1 MNMTHLKQ
9 LASPLIVIVIVLAIG
24 AASAQSLGDYARN
37 VRKNKTEPT
46 TATRTFDNDNLPTG
60 GTLSV
65 VGPAAAGDGS
75 PAGATAVPSPDKATS
90 DRQKAA
96 DDWKAKLANQQQ
108 KVDGLNKEI
117 EKEQADSRMRAA
129 VAASD
134 PASRLRNAGEWGKED
149 ADYQNSLDQ
158 KQKALDAAREEL
170 DQMQENARKAG
181 VREQDKDKGN
191 Q

>member
-1 MNMTHLKQ
+1 MTQLKQ
-9 LASPLIVIVIVLAIG
+9 FASALLIVIVVAIG

-37 VRKNKTEPT
+37 VRKNKAEPT
-46 TATRTFDNDNLPTG
+46 SATRTFDNDNLPTG

-65 VGPAAAGDGS
+65 VGPAAAADGS
-75 PAGATAVPSPDKATS
+75 PAAGSRPTSSASPDKVAD

-108 KVDGLNKEI
+108 KVDELNKQI
-117 EKEQADSRMRAA
+117 EKEQADSRLRAA

-134 PASRLRNAGEWGKED
+134 PAGRLRNAGEWGKED
-149 ADYQNSLDQ
+149 ADFQNSLDQ

-170 DQMQENARKAG
+170 EQMQENARKAG

>member
-1 MNMTHLKQ
+1 MKHLRQ
-9 LASPLIVIVIVLAIG
+9 LASALLVVIVVAIG
-24 AASAQSLGDYARN
+24 AASAQSLGDYART

-46 TATRTFDNDNLPTG
+46 SATRTFDNDNLPTG

-65 VGPAAAGDGS
+65 VGPASATDGS
-75 PAGATAVPSPDKATS
+75 PAGATPVPSPDKATS

-117 EKEQADSRMRAA
+117 EKEQADSRLRAA

-149 ADYQNSLDQ
+149 ADAQNSLDQ
-158 KQKALDAAREEL
+158 KQKALDAARQEL
-170 DQMQENARKAG
+170 DQMQEDARKAG